1 MKYKGAYSA
10 EITYDVGDVVI
21 YTDGLVYH
29 LQKPADAGTPPHNTR
44 YWEMLDKTLAEAVL
58 LIADAQMGTIEDGS
72 ITTEKLDSA
81 LQNELVRDRAS
92 DESLWESGG
101 ISSSNG
107 TNSSGSTRIRTK
119 TYLGSNILS
128 VSVASGYKYIVA
140 VYESDVYKGM
150 WNGSS
155 LQKSAAWR
163 TDKTTLAD
171 IGDYQFRLVFA
182 DSSDSSISA
191 SAGANCTF
199 TGMFTKA
206 DVDSVKSDISALA
219 PDAKT
224 IRLASSTASSTKLF
238 DITVDDEGTITATE
252 YTPPAGT

>member
-155 LQKSAAWR
+155 LQKARHGVPIKQPSQ
-163 TDKTTLAD
+163 TL
-171 IGDYQFRLVFA
+171 
-182 DSSDSSISA
+182 
-191 SAGANCTF
+191 
-199 TGMFTKA
+199 
-206 DVDSVKSDISALA
+206 
-219 PDAKT
+219 
-224 IRLASSTASSTKLF
+224 
-238 DITVDDEGTITATE
+238 GTINSGWSLPIPLIPPFPRLPERTAPLPE
-252 YTPPAGT
+252 CSPRQMWIA